1 MNEFFAA
8 LYGFSDVEPMV
19 RSSVSGGA
27 SELPLASP
35 DSITVT
41 TEFGVVEESGNVTII
56 SASGPSPHHA
66 AFDQE
71 TEEEN
76 TVEMTEDVDL
86 DLPELHASL
95 SPLQT
100 STTTISA
107 QAQTTTEDDAEMQL
121 MTDASGDED
130 EADDD
135 MNDTGEE
142 ADIDTDGFD
151 ADAESAVLEEFL
163 EGDEL
168 GGGVLT
174 PTATATAAVAA
185 DI

>member
-66 AFDQE
+66 AFDQD

-135 MNDTGEE
+135 TNDTSEE

-174 PTATATAAVAA
+174 PTATAAVAA